1 MKSTEKNYSSED
13 MYKIDK
19 TGKKV
24 EELLDHV
31 EDKDIY
37 PEASE
42 TGAGLMT
49 PGHVR
54 TLQHV
59 AEIAGETDV
68 GTLSDEEIR
77 MICI

>member
-1 MKSTEKNYSSED
+1 
-13 MYKIDK
+13 MYRIDK

-31 EDKDIY
+31 EDRDIY

-49 PGHVR
+49 ASHVR

-68 GTLSDEEIR
+68 GTLSEEEIR